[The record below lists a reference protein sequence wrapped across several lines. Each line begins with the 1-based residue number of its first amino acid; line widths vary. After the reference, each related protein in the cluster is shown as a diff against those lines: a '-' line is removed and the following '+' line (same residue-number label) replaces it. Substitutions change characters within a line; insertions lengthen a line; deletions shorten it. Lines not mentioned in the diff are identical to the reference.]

1 MSLVASAIKP
11 AKKKCVEQKITIPMQ
26 RQEGPSPALAA
37 VALNGEAVL
46 DQLRV
51 GAGAARSSA

>member
-1 MSLVASAIKP
+1 
-11 AKKKCVEQKITIPMQ
+11 MQ

-51 GAGAARSSA
+51 GAGVARSSA